1 MMGEHMAETKQ
12 GNHNPTPE
20 EWRRATD
27 YALSMNSNMMRAE
40 QGESSEKKSEP
51 PKK

>member
-1 MMGEHMAETKQ
+1 MEEKKQ
-12 GNHNPTPE
+12 NSQSPTPE

-27 YALSMNSNMMRAE
+27 YALSMSSNMTKAE
-40 QGESSEKKSEP
+40 KGEPKETNSEP

>member
-1 MMGEHMAETKQ
+1 MEETKQ
-12 GNHNPTPE
+12 NNQSPTPE

-27 YALSMNSNMMRAE
+27 YALSMSSNMTQAE
-40 QGESSEKKSEP
+40 QGESKKANPEP